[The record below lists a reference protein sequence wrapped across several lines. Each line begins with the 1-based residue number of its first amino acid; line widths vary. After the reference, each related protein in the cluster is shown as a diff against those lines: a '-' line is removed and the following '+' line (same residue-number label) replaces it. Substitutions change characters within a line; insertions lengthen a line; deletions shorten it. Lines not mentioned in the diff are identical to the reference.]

1 MTGDISRKTFDPA
14 KDFSLVGMQQG
25 RLFTD
30 ADWNEQ
36 GDILRASDRETTADI
51 IGPAGFPEEDAG
63 FGLIPD
69 AGTGTLVIT
78 PGTGY
83 VAGVGH
89 VLRWPAAYKLTRQS
103 GTGGNAVWRID
114 DGKGLSDGD
123 VLSTDPAGL
132 TGFVKVRDFA
142 EDSNGVRIFRTT
154 PALGDA
160 VTGAFRPAIFSRQPY
175 GAGTP
180 LPEAAGDYL
189 AVLKSTDQVVT
200 ALDDPLLREVAFD
213 GPDTAYRDRTVWQ
226 VSLVSRA
233 ALLALGYQAAD
244 LTCPALSKGFDPVLA
259 NRERGEL
266 RARAELSDLSAGPCN
281 LPPAA
286 GYRSLDN
293 LLFRV
298 EIHLGGDEATAFYKW
313 SRENAIH
320 RTRYREIDAGILVVE
335 SIGRDELTALKTG
348 DWIEIRD
355 QAAIYG
361 EAPGFFARIDEVVGQ
376 RVSLAELRDP
386 FTLAP
391 LLSNGLPDTDK
402 LPAEAFVTRWEGGL
416 PVQVD
421 DAAADWADLENGVQ
435 IRFEVGQYQSGDHWT
450 IPARAVSGDVE
461 WPRNPA
467 TGEPMSK
474 PADGP
479 RRNYAALAWLALD
492 GAGVWTVT
500 EDCRPIFPSITRSK
514 QVLYAGGDGQE
525 TLDDPL
531 NAAAL
536 APLPKELSVAVVRGH
551 SPVEG
556 ETIRFTVVEGA
567 GQFGNGLPTQQ
578 VTTDAAGVASVTWSL
593 DGTNRVQRVVAQRLD
608 AAFNGTH
615 APIAFNATLARA
627 SHVSFDPANTP
638 ELGPANTVQKAIE
651 ALAGLQQLGCTTIV
665 IQPGEDWV
673 ARLEGLQPG
682 ENASICFARGTYTT
696 GRTVRMSGLG
706 HIRISGAGP
715 GTVRIVANRTE
726 AALAFEGCVSVAVSG
741 LELATPDAN
750 SAVDAGLKRHRQGT
764 LDFGHCDEVEV
775 HGCTLSC
782 GGGTSTERTCV
793 TVRGYSETLKTLKV
807 TRSVRITGNSLTV
820 GNFQEG
826 IVVTDAVDVDVSG
839 NLLIAKPGKGSL
851 KLDAFLADKV
861 WVATTAKSLISR
873 PVKGNVGRGT
883 GVKEIAAKEWRMT
896 FDSPVPQ
903 KDWDD
908 LVAKN
913 PPVASD
919 LRNQDTFSRWAQ
931 GLIASVAE
939 DPDRMPAFRKQLKR
953 VGESFGTDGRGLD
966 NPKVRTTLL
975 VSSDPVVQRFDA
987 RSGAQRQV
995 VVEANG
1001 QVVAFDSAFSQKDW
1015 TTLIS
1020 RSGSATKIANADEL
1034 LKLSYGLAK
1043 KVLVDKEL
1051 RAGLGSVQNWLKAL
1065 EENSVSLGAQGIVCG
1080 GRRMDNV
1087 VIRGNAIR
1095 AFQVGV
1101 RVAVSHMRT
1110 LNVRS
1115 RSVSID
1121 DNRMEL
1127 MAPSVEAYAG
1137 YGVMVGN
1144 VDTLRIR
1151 GNEMALSSRPNFI
1164 RYFAQGIRIWGF
1176 IGHQILVAENRI
1188 SIATMGIRLV
1198 SVVPFDNDD
1207 PHLWVFRENLIQGP
1221 AGIRNW
1227 KATPSWPLI
1236 DQNNLTRSI

>member
-1 MTGDISRKTFDPA
+1 MTGDISRKTFDPV

-36 GDILRASDRETTADI
+36 GGILRASDRETAADI
-51 IGPAGFPEEDAG
+51 IGPAGFPEDDAG

-89 VLRWPAAYKLTRQS
+89 VLRWPFGFSLTRQS

-114 DGKGLSDGD
+114 DGGELADDD

-132 TGFVKVRDFA
+132 SVFVKVRNFA
-142 EDSNGVRIFRTT
+142 EDANGVRTFRTT

-160 VTGAFRPAIFSRQPY
+160 VTRAFRLATVQRQPY

-180 LPEAAGDYL
+180 LPAVAGDYL
-189 AVLKSTDQVVT
+189 AVLKSTDLIVT
-200 ALDDPLLREVAFD
+200 ALDEPLLREVAFD
-213 GPDTAYRDRTVWQ
+213 GPDTAYRERTIWQ
-226 VSLVSRA
+226 VQLVARA
-233 ALLALGYQAAD
+233 ALLALGYQASD

-259 NRERGEL
+259 DRAQGEM
-266 RARAELSDLSAGPCN
+266 RARAELSDLSASPCN

-293 LLFRV
+293 FLFRV
-298 EIHLGGDEATAFYKW
+298 EIHLAGDEAAAFYKW

-320 RTRYREIDAGILVVE
+320 RTRYREIDAGVLVVD
-335 SIGRDELTALKTG
+335 SIGRDEMTALKAG

-386 FTLAP
+386 LTLAP
-391 LLSNGLPDTDK
+391 LLNNGLPDTDK

-416 PVQVD
+416 PAQVD

-435 IRFEVGQYQSGDHWT
+435 IRFEAGQYQPGDHWI

-461 WPRNPA
+461 WPRNPV
-467 TGEPMSK
+467 TGEPLPK
-474 PADGP
+474 PAEGP
-479 RRNYAALAWLALD
+479 RRNYAALAWLVLD
-492 GAGVWTVT
+492 GAGAWTVA
-500 EDCRPIFPSITRSK
+500 EDCRPLFPPITRAK

-525 TLDDPL
+525 ALDDPL

-536 APLPKELSVAVVRGH
+536 VPLPKELSVAVVRGH
-551 SPVEG
+551 KPVQG
-556 ETIRFTVVEGA
+556 ETIRFTVAEGA
-567 GQFGNGLPTQQ
+567 GQFGNGMPTQEA
-578 VTTDAAGVASVTWSL
+578 TTDGTGVASVTFSL
-593 DGTNRVQRVVAQRLD
+593 DGTNRVQRVFAQRLD
-608 AAFNGTH
+608 AAGTPTH
-615 APIAFNATLARA
+615 APISFNATLARA
-627 SHVSFDPANTP
+627 THVSFNPANTP
-638 ELGPANTVQKAIE
+638 ALALANTVQKAIE
-651 ALAGLQQLGCTTIV
+651 ALAGLQHVGCTTIV

-673 ARLEGLQPG
+673 TRLEGLQPG

-696 GRTVRMSGLG
+696 GRTVEMIGLG

-715 GTVRIVANRTE
+715 GTVQILAYRTE
-726 AALAFEGCVSVAVSG
+726 AAIAFAACASVVVSG
-741 LELATPDAN
+741 LEFATPDSN
-750 SAVDAGLKRHRQGT
+750 SAVDPGRKIHRQGT
-764 LDFGHCDEVEV
+764 LDFGHCDAVEV

-782 GGGTSTERTCV
+782 GGGTSTERTCL
-793 TVRGYSETLKTLKV
+793 TVRGYSETLKSLRV
-807 TRSVRITGNSLTV
+807 TQSVRITNNSLTV
-820 GNFQEG
+820 GNLQEG

-839 NLLIAKPGKGSL
+839 NILTAKPGKGSL
-851 KLDAFLADKV
+851 NIKAFLSDKV
-861 WVATTAKSLISR
+861 WLATTANSFITR
-873 PVKGNVGRGT
+873 PVKGYVGRGT
-883 GVKEIAAKEWRMT
+883 GFKEIGVKEWRMT

-903 KDWDD
+903 KDWDA
-908 LVAKN
+908 LVATN
-913 PPVASD
+913 PPAAAD
-919 LRNQDTFSRWAQ
+919 LKNQETFGRWAQ
-931 GLIASVAE
+931 GLVASVAE
-939 DPDRMPAFRKQLKR
+939 NPDRMPVFRKQLKR
-953 VGESFGTDGRGLD
+953 LGDSFGTHGEGLD
-966 NPKVRTTLL
+966 NTKVRTTLL

-987 RSGAQRQV
+987 RSGAERQV

-1020 RSGSATKIANADEL
+1020 RSGSAAKIANADEL
-1034 LKLSYGLAK
+1034 LGLSYGLAK
-1043 KVLVDKEL
+1043 KVLEDAEL
-1051 RAGLGSVQNWLKAL
+1051 RAGLGSVQNWLKGL

-1087 VIRGNAIR
+1087 AIRGNAIR

-1101 RVAVSHMRT
+1101 RVAVSHMRNA
-1110 LNVRS
+1110 NVRA

-1127 MAPSVEAYAG
+1127 MAPYAQAYAG
-1137 YGVMVGN
+1137 YGVLVGN

-1151 GNEMALSSRPNFI
+1151 GNEMALSTRPNFS

-1176 IGHQILVAENRI
+1176 IGHQVLVAENRI
-1188 SIATMGIRLV
+1188 SMATMGIRLV
-1198 SVVPFDNDD
+1198 SVVAFGDED
-1207 PHLWVFRENLIQGP
+1207 PHLWVFRENLIEGP
-1221 AGIRNW
+1221 GIRGW
-1227 KATPSWPLI
+1227 KVTPSWPLV
-1236 DQNNLTRSI
+1236 DQNNLTRSV

>member
-1 MTGDISRKTFDPA
+1 MTGDISRKTFDRA
-14 KDFSLVGMQQG
+14 KDFSLVRMQQG
-25 RLFTD
+25 RLFAD

-36 GDILRASDRETTADI
+36 GDILRASDREAAADI

-63 FGLIPD
+63 FGLLPD

-83 VAGVGH
+83 VAGVRH
-89 VLRWPAAYKLTRQS
+89 VVRWPTAYTLTRQS
-103 GTGGNAVWRID
+103 GTGGNALWRID
-114 DGKGLSDGD
+114 DGLQLADDD

-132 TGFVKVRDFA
+132 TGFVKVRNFA
-142 EDSNGVRIFRTT
+142 QDANGVRTFRTT

-160 VTGAFRPAIFSRQPY
+160 VTVAFRPANYSRQPY
-175 GAGTP
+175 GAGVP
-180 LPEAAGDYL
+180 LPDVAGDYL
-189 AVLKSTDQVVT
+189 AVLKSTDLAVT

-213 GPDTAYRDRTVWQ
+213 GPDTAYRDRTIWQ
-226 VSLVSRA
+226 VVLVSRT

-244 LTCPALSKGFDPVLA
+244 LTCPALSMGFDPVLA
-259 NRERGEL
+259 EHAPGEM
-266 RARAELSDLSAGPCN
+266 RARAELSDLSAGACT

-298 EIHLGGDEATAFYKW
+298 EIHRSGDETTAFYKW
-313 SRENAIH
+313 SRENAIY
-320 RTRYREIDAGILVVE
+320 RTRYREIDAGVLVVE
-335 SIGRDELTALKTG
+335 SIGRDEMTALKAG

-361 EAPGFFARIDEVVGQ
+361 QAPGFFARIDEVIGQ

-386 FTLAP
+386 LTLAP
-391 LLSNGLPDTDK
+391 LLSNGLPDTAK
-402 LPAEAFVTRWEGGL
+402 LPAAAFVTRWEGGL
-416 PVQVD
+416 PVQLD
-421 DAAADWADLENGVQ
+421 NATADWVDLENGVQ
-435 IRFEVGQYQSGDHWT
+435 VRFGVGQYQSGDHWN
-450 IPARAVSGDVE
+450 IPGRAVSGDIE

-474 PADGP
+474 PAEGP
-479 RRNYAALAWLALD
+479 RRNYAALAWLTLD
-492 GAGVWTVT
+492 GAGAWTVT
-500 EDCRPIFPSITRSK
+500 EDCRPLFPPIIKAK

-525 TLDDPL
+525 ALDDPL
-531 NAAAL
+531 NVAAL
-536 APLPKELSVAVVRGH
+536 VSLPKELSVAVVRGH
-551 SPVEG
+551 KPVKG

-567 GQFGNGLPTQQ
+567 GRFGNGQPTQQ
-578 VTTDAAGVASVTWSL
+578 ATTDDTGVASVNWNL
-593 DGTNRVQRVVAQRLD
+593 DSTVQVQRAVAQRLD
-608 AAFNGTH
+608 AAGTPTH
-615 APIAFNATLARA
+615 APIAFNATLSRA
-627 SHVSFDPANTP
+627 THISFDPANTP
-638 ELGPANTVQKAIE
+638 ALGQANTVQKAIE
-651 ALAGLQQLGCTTIV
+651 ALAGLQHSGCTTIV

-673 ARLEGLQPG
+673 ARLEGLQPS

-696 GRTVRMSGLG
+696 ARTVRMSGLG

-726 AALAFEGCVSVAVSG
+726 AALAFEACASVAVSG
-741 LELATPDAN
+741 LELATPDGN
-750 SAVDAGLKRHRQGT
+750 TAVDAGLKTHRQGT

-782 GGGTSTERTCV
+782 GGGTSTERACV
-793 TVRGYSETLKTLKV
+793 TVRGYSETLKTLRV
-807 TRSVRITGNSLTV
+807 TQSVRITGNSLTV
-820 GNFQEG
+820 GNLQEG
-826 IVVTDAVDVDVSG
+826 IVVTDAVDVDVSS
-839 NLLIAKPGKGSL
+839 NLLTAKSGKGSL
-851 KLDAFLADKV
+851 NIGAFLSDKV
-861 WVATTAKSLISR
+861 WVATTAKHLISR

-883 GVKEIAAKEWRMT
+883 GFKEIAAKEWRMT
-896 FDSPVPQ
+896 FNSPVSQ
-903 KDWDD
+903 KDWDE
-908 LVAKN
+908 LVAMN
-913 PPVASD
+913 PPAAAD

-931 GLIASVAE
+931 GLVASVAE
-939 DPDRMPAFRKQLKR
+939 DPDRMPVFRKQLKR
-953 VGESFGTDGRGLD
+953 VGDSFGTNDQGLD

-975 VSSDPVVQRFDA
+975 VSSDPVVQRFDGG
-987 RSGAQRQV
+987 SGAQRQV

-1034 LKLSYGLAK
+1034 LGLSYALAK
-1043 KVLVDKEL
+1043 KVLEDKEL
-1051 RAGLGSVQNWLKAL
+1051 RAGLGSVQNWLKGL
-1065 EENSVSLGAQGIVCG
+1065 GENSVSLGAQGIVCG

-1087 VIRGNAIR
+1087 AIRGNAIR

-1101 RVAVSHMRT
+1101 RVAVSHMRSS
-1110 LNVRS
+1110 NVRS

-1127 MAPSVEAYAG
+1127 MAPSAEAYAG
-1137 YGVMVGN
+1137 YGMMIGN

-1176 IGHQILVAENRI
+1176 IGHQVLVAENRI
-1188 SIATMGIRLV
+1188 SMATMGIRLV
-1198 SVVPFDNDD
+1198 SVVPFGED
-1207 PHLWVFRENLIQGP
+1207 PHLWVFRENLIEGP

-1227 KATPSWPLI
+1227 KVTPSWPLI
-1236 DQNNLTRSI
+1236 DQNNLTRTV